1 MVRRI
6 AGFVT
11 LAATVL
17 LVGCFEIEGD
27 LEDPYIKAADLAQP
41 LREGFYEACS
51 ISKWG
56 APDCSMS
63 EVVENG
69 GAFEL
74 FQFKPDPSSDEYA
87 EWMAERDAMLRS
99 QPGTYVAKRLVLSP
113 EKLADL
119 GPVEAELASAPIFLV
134 GQRSFSDGEVTR
146 IRYGLAKYNV
156 DERYWEMWEPKCD
169 YIGVRTLATWV
180 RNEWLITPDKKV
192 SEWGNETCVF
202 KREGLNDDL
211 LRFILSW
218 PEPSNVMRLYWR
230 GETDPDLPIETVEG
244 AQ

>member
-1 MVRRI
+1 M
-6 AGFVT
+6 A

-17 LVGCFEIEGD
+17 LAGCFEIEGD
-27 LEDPYIKAADLAQP
+27 LEDPYIKAADMAQP
-41 LREGFYEACS
+41 LREGFYEICS
-51 ISKWG
+51 ISKRG
-56 APDCSMS
+56 APDCTLS
-63 EVVENG
+63 EVVTNG

-74 FQFKPDPSSDEYA
+74 FQAKPDPASDEYA

-113 EKLADL
+113 EKLSDL

-134 GQRSFSDGEVTR
+134 GKRDFSEGEVTR

-169 YIGVRTLATWV
+169 NIGVRALATWV
-180 RNEWLITPDKKV
+180 RNDWLIAPDKKV

-211 LRFILSW
+211 LRFILSFS
-218 PEPSNVMRLYWR
+218 ESFTVQRLYWR
-230 GETDPDLPIETVEG
+230 GETDPDLRIEPVEE